1 VLLAVREKLDESIT
15 VSGVGGDFKYF
26 EARYDIVPLTP
37 HRSWLV
43 YEATIVPGL
52 PVPSLL
58 ALPAMRSLVSSQF
71 SALVREMLRRAEN
84 T

>member
-1 VLLAVREKLDESIT
+1 MALIK
-15 VSGVGGDFKYF
+15 
-26 EARYDIVPLTP
+26 
-37 HRSWLV
+37 HRSRLV

-58 ALPAMRSLVSSQF
+58 ALPAMRSMVSNQF
-71 SALVREMLRRAEN
+71 SALIQEMLRRAEN

>member
-1 VLLAVREKLDESIT
+1 MFRRTTASDDARLPAPQRNPVARQRQ
-15 VSGVGGDFKYF
+15 SGMALIK
-26 EARYDIVPLTP
+26 
-37 HRSWLV
+37 HRSRLV

-58 ALPAMRSLVSSQF
+58 ALPAMRSMVSSQF
-71 SALVREMLRRAEN
+71 SALIQEMLRRAEN